1 MSEAR
6 PSDPS
11 YATTGMLTA
20 RGAGQPR
27 TGELPLRPSRHC
39 RMLQRVDQY
48 APFGDQERVLVKEES
63 LERRSVLGPTVPQ
76 FQDHS
81 LASSSLGIA
90 TASARIWP
98 QAALAVAMGQRLIA
112 ADGRA
117 AWPAR
122 SPRWAI
128 SSVILCDSATTSS
141 ARRANR

>member
-11 YATTGMLTA
+11 YATTISGLYGIRGLPGMLTA

-39 RMLQRVDQY
+39 KMLQRVDQY
-48 APFGDQERVLVKEES
+48 APFGDQKCVLVKES
-63 LERRSVLGPTVPQ
+63 LERRSVLGPTVHQ

-98 QAALAVAMGQRLIA
+98 QAAWAVAMGQRLIA
-112 ADGRA
+112 AN
-117 AWPAR
+117 
-122 SPRWAI
+122 
-128 SSVILCDSATTSS
+128 VATST
-141 ARRANR
+141 NRT